1 MTTTLLASA
10 LASIALLL
18 APPPETP
25 PAVDGPRIPAS
36 VFVTEAPKDA
46 KCVSEVKKSAKK
58 GDTVVFTAT
67 VGGRAEPFVRSRAIL
82 MAADR
87 CLKPC
92 NQNPEESCAT
102 PWDYCCEPP
111 ESKKANVLT
120 VQFTGDDGK
129 PLKVGARS
137 AGGLEPLSR
146 IVVEGVVAEADDKGT
161 FIVTARKVF
170 VEKPAKDG
178 KPGAGKDAAND
189 ASPRKP
195 A

>member
-1 MTTTLLASA
+1 MLTTTLAA
-10 LASIALLL
+10 TLASIALLL
-18 APPPETP
+18 APPPATP
-25 PAVDGPRIPAS
+25 PATDAPRIPAA
-36 VFVTEAPKDA
+36 VFVTEKPKDA

-67 VGGRAEPFVRSRAIL
+67 VGGRAEPFVKTRAIF
-82 MAADR
+82 MVADR
-87 CLKPC
+87 CLKAC
-92 NQNPEESCAT
+92 NQNPEENCAT

-111 ESKKANVLT
+111 ESKKANMLT

-137 AGGLEPLSR
+137 AGGLEPLAQ

-170 VEKPAKDG
+170 VEKPAKAADG
-178 KPGAGKDAAND
+178 GAAPA
-189 ASPRKP
+189 RKP
-195 A
+195 E